1 MLDSNLI
8 FTKEEF
14 PERQRQE
21 GTEMEEMEEGKTQE
35 KDVRE
40 NGKTESIGNYRNTV
54 ITGD

>member
-1 MLDSNLI
+1 MLGSDLI

-21 GTEMEEMEEGKTQE
+21 GTEMEEGKTQE

-40 NGKTESIGNYRNTV
+40 NGKTESTGNYRNTV